1 MDIKLTKDSDR
12 LICEIYKNY
21 LDKIKKGV
29 SKIDAK
35 KLGGSDKIQK
45 EIIPTWS
52 LSDVDETCRELSRSG
67 LLDCY
72 YADNVVYL
80 AYLSD
85 TAIIYMENRFKNGL
99 KDVINFLS
107 NFSSFI

>member
-35 KLGGSDKIQK
+35 K
-45 EIIPTWS
+45 
-52 LSDVDETCRELSRSG
+52 
-67 LLDCY
+67 
-72 YADNVVYL
+72 
-80 AYLSD
+80 
-85 TAIIYMENRFKNGL
+85 
-99 KDVINFLS
+99 
-107 NFSSFI
+107 